1 VRTVWAAAAVVPPLV
16 IWFLIGALGV
26 NVPFEDDW
34 DMLPVITRWIAGTL
48 TFADFWQQH
57 SEHRIA
63 AVKGMFWWFGSDGD
77 FDMIEAMRVGF
88 ALSVL
93 KLALLVD
100 IIRRQLSGPTH
111 RLIAP
116 LALAS
121 SLLMFSLV
129 QHEDWFWATASL
141 QFSLLNLSTVAV
153 VWLLSRRDDSWLALA
168 AAIVCAVVALLTEA
182 SGHVLWVTGGVAI
195 WLSTERPARGVQ
207 RLAVWVAAAVSATPV
222 YWWNLQ
228 WAPSSTAMM
237 LLESP
242 GRFVEYAGAL
252 LGLPFA
258 FWMTTRWAAVV
269 GYAGLIPLGFVL
281 WSLFRSNRPLLH
293 RLAPLLLFG
302 FHGVLVCLLIALGR
316 SSGDPDSALTSHY
329 SFAPNLYWVGVIT
342 VTAVGAWTW
351 VSTST
356 PRRQWF
362 GLVTIGAA
370 TGLLATFFVKANVEG
385 YHRAYTR
392 SRNLQMALATL
403 ASPIANPRPVLRF
416 LYPPD
421 EQRADRLVAEMRES
435 KLGLFATDMTGD
447 PTTLAAQLNPVPA
460 GPTADGRLDGGDCIG
475 ATGWAW
481 DPAHP
486 DAPVE
491 VDVWIGDS
499 LIGTVTAN
507 WFRWDLLA
515 AGKGDGQ
522 HAFRFYFPEQSV
534 LRTGRDVRVTFAG
547 TNRPVPGSPT
557 TIYCR
562 E

>member
-1 VRTVWAAAAVVPPLV
+1 MKALWAAALLPPLGV
-16 IWFLIGALGV
+16 WVLIRALGV

-34 DMLPVITRWIAGTL
+34 DVLAVVTKWHAGTL
-48 TFADFWQQH
+48 AFADFWQQH

-63 AVKGMFWWFGSDGD
+63 ALKGMFWAVGAVTDVD
-77 FDMIEAMRVGF
+77 LVEAMRVGF
-88 ALSVL
+88 ALSVI

-100 IIRRQLSGPTH
+100 IIRRHLSGPAY

-141 QFSLLNLSTVAV
+141 QFSLLNLCTVML
-153 VWLLSRRDDSWLALA
+153 VWLLSRRPDSWLALA
-168 AAIVCAVVALLTEA
+168 AAIACAVVALLTEV
-182 SGHVLWVTGGVAI
+182 SGYVLWVTGGAAI
-195 WLSTERPARGVQ
+195 WLFTERPARGVQ
-207 RLAVWVAAAVSATPV
+207 RLSVWLAAAVSATAI

-228 WAPSSTAMM
+228 WAPSSTAMSV
-237 LLESP
+237 LEGP
-242 GRFVEYAGAL
+242 WRFVQYAGAL

-269 GYAGLIPLGFVL
+269 GYAGLIPFVFVS

-293 RLAPLLLFG
+293 TLAPFLLFA

-329 SFAPNLYWVGVIT
+329 SFAPNLYWVGVLA
-342 VTAVGAWTW
+342 VTAVGAWTRL
-351 VSTST
+351 STST
-356 PRRQWF
+356 PSRRRA
-362 GLVTIGAA
+362 GLVLAGAA
-370 TGLLATFFVKANVEG
+370 ALLLATGFVQGNVEG
-385 YHRAYTR
+385 YQRAYTR
-392 SRNLQMALATL
+392 SRNLQMAFATL
-403 ASPIANPRPVLRF
+403 ASSMENPRPVLRF

-421 EQRADRLVAEMRES
+421 EQRAERLVSEMRAS
-435 KLGLFATDMTGD
+435 KLGLFAPGMTGD
-447 PTTLAAQLNPVPA
+447 STMLAAKLNPVPA
-460 GPTADGRLDGGDCIG
+460 GPIADGFLDGGDCIG

-499 LIGTVTAN
+499 LIGTATAN

-515 AGKGDGQ
+515 AGIGNGQ

-534 LRTGRDVRVTFAG
+534 LRTGRDVRVTFSG
-547 TNRPVPGSPT
+547 TDTPVPGSPK
-557 TIYCR
+557 TIFCR
-562 E
+562 D